1 MTFQVAVGQAY
12 STSFTCHLR
21 CFFEKWMSF
30 DIPLILKPGL
40 VKWMTSDICLKDYS
54 ITSHL
59 EQPFT
64 TSTSLLNHHWTQ
76 EGVEEVI
83 ATIAP
88 FLSVSGGSIELI
100 ERLSEEIH
108 RNLTGSTPPQC
119 HCPGNSALIRG
130 SWWLI

>member
-1 MTFQVAVGQAY
+1 M
-12 STSFTCHLR
+12 
-21 CFFEKWMSF
+21 
-30 DIPLILKPGL
+30 DD
-40 VKWMTSDICLKDYS
+40 SDICLKDYG

-100 ERLSEEIH
+100 EHLSEEIH
-108 RNLTGSTPPQC
+108 KESNGPNPTPMSYP
-119 HCPGNSALIRG
+119 
-130 SWWLI
+130 